1 MTQVAQ
7 QLAMRQQTTLSPRLQ
22 QSVRIL
28 QMSASEFAQELQQ
41 ALASN
46 PFLEE
51 PETDDAG
58 QAGAAGDVRA
68 NGQADGPPDADP
80 AARPPGDY
88 AGDYP
93 AAGRRRADP
102 YAPASDVIDWAEQPL
117 TLADRLRQD
126 LCGYRLG
133 PRDRML
139 AEFVI
144 DALDDDG
151 YLRQDPSGLAGETA
165 LRPPPGE
172 AEWNVAVKLVQQLDG
187 SGIGARSLAECLS
200 LQIAASG
207 CPAPLR
213 ELAARIVAGHLDKLA
228 RCDYAGLRRALGGSE
243 AEVRAACALIRR
255 LDPKPGRR
263 YAAGGAHYAVP
274 DVIVRKENRRW
285 TVVPNRGFLPRAR
298 LHQDYAALFQRSR
311 GAGRSPMAQ
320 ELQEARWLI
329 HNVEQRLHTIQR
341 VAEAIVARQRTFFE
355 YGEVALRPL
364 LLREVAD
371 ELSIHE
377 STVSR
382 ATGNKYMAT
391 PRGVF
396 EFRHFFSRELGTET
410 GGVCSAAA
418 VRALMEECI
427 AGEDPA
433 CPLSDVALARLL
445 GDQGLKVAR
454 RTVSKY
460 RLQMRVPPAEL
471 RRRA

>member
-1 MTQVAQ
+1 LTELVQ
-7 QLAMRQQTTLSPRLQ
+7 QLTMRQQTVLSPRLQ

-28 QMSASEFAQELQQ
+28 QMSAFEFAQELQQ
-41 ALASN
+41 ALSSN

-51 PETDDAG
+51 AEPEAADDE
-58 QAGAAGDVRA
+58 GAIAAHGASQPSV
-68 NGQADGPPDADP
+68 DAAP
-80 AARPPGDY
+80 AAPIPREY
-88 AGDYP
+88 SGDYP
-93 AAGRRRADP
+93 VAAGRRADA
-102 YAPASDVIDWAEQPL
+102 YGASADVGAWAEQPV
-117 TLADRLRQD
+117 TLAERLRAD

-133 PRDRML
+133 PRDRVL
-139 AEFVI
+139 AEFII

-151 YLRQDPSGLAGETA
+151 YLRQDLATLAGEA
-165 LRPPPGE
+165 AFDPPP
-172 AEWNVAVKLVQQLDG
+172 ADREWNVALKLVQQLDG
-187 SGIGARSLAECLS
+187 SGIGARNLAECLT
-200 LQIAASG
+200 LQLNAAD
-207 CPAPLR
+207 CAPGLR
-213 ELAARIVAGHLDKLA
+213 RMAIDIVNGHLEKLA
-228 RCDYAGLRRALGGSE
+228 RCDYAGLRRLVGGTE
-243 AEVRAACALIRR
+243 AELRAACALIRT

-263 YAAGGAHYAVP
+263 HAGKGADYVVP
-274 DVIVRKENRRW
+274 DVIVRKENGKW
-285 TVVPNRGFLPRAR
+285 TVVPNRSFLPRAR
-298 LHQDYAALFQRSR
+298 LHQEYAALFQRAR
-311 GAGRSPMAQ
+311 GGDRSPMAQ

-329 HNVEQRLHTIQR
+329 QNIEQRFQTIQR

-355 YGEVALRPL
+355 YGEIALRPL
-364 LLREVAD
+364 MLREVAD

-418 VRALMEECI
+418 VRALMEEFI
-427 AGEDPA
+427 AQENPA
-433 CPLSDVALARLL
+433 SPLSDVALAHML